1 MLIDAQTIQ
10 MCKDEEASGRKG
22 SLGRQFLFAALP
34 QAIISPLIGQL
45 MDYVSNHYG
54 TGETNYIV
62 SFIAHDTFLL
72 IGMALL
78 LFTNLD
84 VQLPKSIGF
93 KGVAKIFRD
102 IDNCVFLILMFTA
115 GNLWGFLETY
125 LFVYLKEDMGA
136 PIYLLGLTITAG
148 AIVSMPFLYISDY
161 LVARIGQTNIFIIA
175 LWTYSVRYIGYSY
188 ITSPWQVFP
197 FEAMEIFTLNLFKIA
212 QLEKTREKAPT
223 GLLATLNGL
232 SGCMHYGLGK
242 GTFYSRITLYY
253 Y

>member
-1 MLIDAQTIQ
+1 M
-10 MCKDEEASGRKG
+10 
-22 SLGRQFLFAALP
+22 
-34 QAIISPLIGQL
+34 
-45 MDYVSNHYG
+45 
-54 TGETNYIV
+54 
-62 SFIAHDTFLL
+62 
-72 IGMALL
+72 
-78 LFTNLD
+78 
-84 VQLPKSIGF
+84 
-93 KGVAKIFRD
+93 
-102 IDNCVFLILMFTA
+102 
-115 GNLWGFLETY
+115 
-125 LFVYLKEDMGA
+125 
-136 PIYLLGLTITAG
+136 
-148 AIVSMPFLYISDY
+148 SMPFLYISDY

-175 LWTYSVRYIGYSY
+175 LLTYSVRYIGYSY